1 LNRGIPP
8 KLLRDSRATYLAM
21 KKVGRYQ
28 SQPGLKDKVLQ
39 AERKVLEME
48 DRLSGRQKVD
58 GLMTRPM
65 EDKAVQELLVRKVR
79 VTLYLS
85 HMSYSLSC

>member
-1 LNRGIPP
+1 
-8 KLLRDSRATYLAM
+8 
-21 KKVGRYQ
+21 
-28 SQPGLKDKVLQ
+28 
-39 AERKVLEME
+39 ME

-79 VTLYLS
+79 VT
-85 HMSYSLSC
+85 